1 MDVFGGRPMLQAGAL
16 AAVMAVCGYCFN
28 KTGKLVLALLLLAGL
43 LVCLILLVRKN
54 ITPYRFFA
62 NTVVCLI
69 GFGVLLGCF
78 AYYDVGYLGSLH
90 FTGEEREVRC
100 EITDVCGAGAFYT
113 DYEINIKSVD
123 GEECDV
129 NALLE
134 CNYVADLKRGD
145 VAVFRGVSL
154 KDALAFDEGY
164 ANPLSEGVFLKMISE
179 ESEDYV
185 AVGSVGETVFSKMS
199 SLGARLAS
207 RLENIIDGEAGVL
220 ASAMLLGDTAG
231 VSSSARRDFSR
242 AGVSH
247 LFAISGLHLSI
258 IATVVGT
265 LLFWLGLGKGLR
277 SVLLL
282 GFIVFYLFLIDFP
295 ISAVR
300 AAIMLGITYVSYL
313 LEMSD
318 DSLSSLGLAAW
329 VILIVSPAA
338 ILDLGFVLSF
348 CATLGILIVMPFLT
362 EAFTK
367 ILRKNHFEMRL
378 ELEADPSRRG
388 ELNKRRKRFISF
400 INAVNKVTSA
410 VVVAFAV
417 WMFMLL
423 PVCYSVG
430 TLSLASVPANLLL
443 SPVAAAFI
451 LLSLF
456 ALVLGDVPIVGA
468 LVASGAEAVG
478 EIILDIT
485 SAFSEI
491 DHVMLSLRH
500 DFVIPVVIAST
511 ALTVLLVSLKLRRRL
526 IAVIPSYLGLA
537 IVIIGVLTYNAT
549 ADSVGVELISVGNN
563 DAIVMT
569 KGDGA
574 VICDITSGSSSTLY
588 SGFEIAAA
596 HGATEVEALL
606 LTHYHDRH
614 VGAVGSFIQAK
625 RVRRLYLPEP
635 ENVEDAEIMAR
646 LFRLAERE
654 GVVCFTYGASDT
666 LTAFDSIEISASGI
680 KTPKGFYHPITSIS
694 IKDENQSF
702 AYASSSCIAKEE
714 AVDALVIGSHGP
726 RPKPDGGFLLPRA
739 KELYIVERELLD
751 SVVRKGNI
759 ETYGRV
765 FVDCDI
771 VSLVFD

>member
-16 AAVMAVCGYCFN
+16 AAVMAVCGYSFD

-43 LVCLILLVRKN
+43 LLCLILLVRKN

-62 NTVVCLI
+62 NTVVVLI
-69 GFGVLLGCF
+69 SLGVLISCL
-78 AYYDVGYLGSLH
+78 AYYDVGYLGSLR

-100 EITDVCGAGAFYT
+100 EITDVRGTGTFYT

-129 NALLE
+129 DALLE

-145 VAVFRGVSL
+145 VAVFYGASL
-154 KDALAFDEGY
+154 KDALAFDDGY
-164 ANPLSEGVFLKMISE
+164 ANPLSEGIFLKMISG
-179 ESEDYV
+179 ESEDYTV
-185 AVGSVGETVFSKMS
+185 VGTVGETVFSKMS
-199 SLGARLAS
+199 SFNARLAA
-207 RLENIIDGEAGVL
+207 RLENIIDGESGVL
-220 ASAMLLGDTAG
+220 ASAMLLGDTAD
-231 VSSSARRDFSR
+231 VSPSARRDFSR

-258 IATVVGT
+258 IAAVVGT
-265 LLFWLGLGKGLR
+265 LLFWLGLGKGPRL
-277 SVLLL
+277 VLLL

-313 LEMSD
+313 LGMSD

-338 ILDLGFVLSF
+338 ILDLGFILSF
-348 CATLGILIVMPFLT
+348 CATLGILIVTPSLT

-388 ELNKRRKRFISF
+388 ELNKRRKRFIAF
-400 INAVNKVTSA
+400 INAVNKVASA
-410 VVVAFAV
+410 IVVAFAV
-417 WMFMLL
+417 WIFMLL

-430 TLSLASVPANLLL
+430 TLSLASVPSNLLL

-456 ALVLGDVPIVGA
+456 ALVLGGVPIVGA

-485 SAFSEI
+485 SAFSELH
-491 DHVMLSLRH
+491 HVMLSLRH
-500 DFVIPVVIAST
+500 DFVVPVVIVAT

-526 IAVIPSYLGLA
+526 LAVLPSYLGLA
-537 IVIIGVLTYNAT
+537 IVIAGVLTYNAT
-549 ADSVGVELISVGNN
+549 ADSVRTDFISVGNN

-569 KGDGA
+569 KGDEA
-574 VICDITSGSSSTLY
+574 VICDITSGSSSVLY
-588 SGFEIAAA
+588 DGFKIAAER
-596 HGATEVEALL
+596 GATEVEAVL
-606 LTHYHDRH
+606 LTHYHERH
-614 VGAVGSFIQAK
+614 VGVLGSFMQSK
-625 RVRRLYLPEP
+625 RVRRLYIPTPASAL
-635 ENVEDAEIMAR
+635 DAEIMAR
-646 LFRLAERE
+646 LFYIAERE
-654 GVVCFTYGASDT
+654 GVACFMYMADEVLAVLG
-666 LTAFDSIEISASGI
+666 SIEINISGVKI
-680 KTPKGFYHPITSIS
+680 PEGFYHPNTSIY
-694 IKDENQSF
+694 IKDEDQSL
-702 AYASSSCIAKEE
+702 AYVSSSCIAKVGNVET
-714 AVDALVIGSHGP
+714 LIIGSHGP
-726 RPKPDGGFLLPRA
+726 RPRLD
-739 KELYIVERELLD
+739 KELWLPSAKNLYIAEREVLE
-751 SVVRKGNI
+751 SVAQIGDI
-759 ETYGRV
+759 ESYGRV